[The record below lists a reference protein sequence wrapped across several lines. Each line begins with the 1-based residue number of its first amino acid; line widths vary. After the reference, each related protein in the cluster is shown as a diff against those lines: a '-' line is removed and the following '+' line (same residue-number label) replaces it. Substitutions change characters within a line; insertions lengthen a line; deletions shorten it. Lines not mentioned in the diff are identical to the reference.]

1 MMERESQE
9 QEARRLLAESTR
21 RLELVRENF
30 EFFKGN
36 IELAG
41 IELEAAEGAYMS
53 GDCEDA
59 WKIVERELRDLH
71 GSIKEAL
78 ELASAFTTQEEEA
91 NLRAMLGKISNLQ
104 VSAYNWITRVRANQ
118 KAVQIP
124 TDGRC
129 PPRYVE
135 GMNSMLSPDAVEFC
149 LKCKYRADCDDDR
162 KQEHSSASTR

>member
-1 MMERESQE
+1 MERENQRE
-9 QEARRLLAESTR
+9 EVNRLLAESTR
-21 RLELVRENF
+21 RLKQVRDDF
-30 EFFKGN
+30 EIFKGN

-41 IELEAAEGAYMS
+41 IELEAAHDGYMS

-59 WKIVERELRDLH
+59 YKVVEKELRNLH

-78 ELASAFTTQEEEA
+78 EFAPAFTTQEEEA

-104 VSAYNWITRVRANQ
+104 VSAFNWITRVRANQ

-129 PPRYVE
+129 PPRSVE

-149 LKCKYRADCDDDR
+149 LTCKYRADCDDDR
-162 KQEHSSASTR
+162 KQEHSLASTR